1 MEITLDINIQF
12 KVNGLEDLPR
22 LGQVMKQMKIKINKS
37 QLARD
42 LGKNRKI
49 IEKYLNGFI
58 PKVKR
63 DKPSK
68 IDDYYPVIAS
78 LLSDESPQTFYYMRV
93 LWQYLTDNHGLR
105 CSQSTFRAYI
115 NQHEEFEA
123 YFKSN
128 IRLKSPKGTP
138 RFETPPGK
146 QAQLDWKENIDF
158 LTSDGEKVT
167 VNVAVLILAHSRF
180 RLFHLSLTK
189 TQDALFSFLTQT
201 FEKMDG
207 VPKQIVTDNMKTV
220 MDEVRT
226 EYSKGKINARFAQFA
241 HDFGF
246 ETLPCIAGRPRT
258 KGKVESQM
266 KFLDEIHAYQG
277 QLTFL
282 ELTQFIENL
291 CNRVNQTIH
300 QGTGKVPLLEFQN
313 EARGL
318 APLPNET
325 IRAAYKINHHEV
337 KVNASNMVNYQANQY
352 SVPPGYVG
360 KKVELQALEGQLW
373 VSYQG
378 RLIAQHPLSQ
388 KKLNYHIDHY
398 KAALPHSTGKH
409 FNIDAL
415 AQKNLET
422 ISEVFKR

>member
-1 MEITLDINIQF
+1 MEITLDINTQF

-42 LGKNRKI
+42 LGKNRKT

-78 LLSDESPQTFYYMRV
+78 LLSDESPQTVYYMRV
-93 LWQYLTDNHGLR
+93 LWQYLGLR

-128 IRLKSPKGTP
+128 ITLKSPKGTS

-180 RLFHLSLTK
+180 RFFHLSLTK

-220 MDEVRT
+220 MDEART
-226 EYSKGKINARFAQFA
+226 EYSKGKINARF
-241 HDFGF
+241 
-246 ETLPCIAGRPRT
+246 
-258 KGKVESQM
+258 
-266 KFLDEIHAYQG
+266 
-277 QLTFL
+277 
-282 ELTQFIENL
+282 TQFIENL

-325 IRAAYKINHHEV
+325 IRATYKINHHEV

-352 SVPPGYVG
+352 FVPPGYVG
-360 KKVELQALEGQLW
+360 KKVEIQALEGQLW

-378 RLIAQHPLSQ
+378 RVIAQHALSQ

-398 KAALPHSTGKH
+398 KATLSHSTGKH

>member
-1 MEITLDINIQF
+1 MEITLDINTQF
-12 KVNGLEDLPR
+12 KVNSLSDLPR

-42 LGKNRKI
+42 LGKNRKT

-78 LLSDESPQTFYYMRV
+78 LLSEDSPQTFYYMRV
-93 LWQYLTDNHGLR
+93 LWQYLTDNHGLK
-105 CSQSTFRAYI
+105 CSASTFRAYI

-123 YFKSN
+123 YFKSS

-158 LTSDGEKVT
+158 LTSEGEIVNI
-167 VNVAVLILAHSRF
+167 NVAVLVLAHSRF
-180 RLFHLSLTK
+180 KFFHLSLNK
-189 TQDALFSFLTQT
+189 TQEALFSFLTQT
-201 FEKMDG
+201 FEKMGG

-220 MDEVRT
+220 MDVART
-226 EYSKGKINARFAQFA
+226 EVFKGKVNHRFAQFA
-241 HDFGF
+241 QDFGF
-246 ETLPCIAGRPRT
+246 EVLPCIAGRPRT

-266 KFLDEIHAYQG
+266 KLLDEIHAYQG
-277 QLTFL
+277 QLTLL
-282 ELTQFIENL
+282 ELSQLVQKVCE
-291 CNRVNQTIH
+291 RANQAIH
-300 QGTGKVPLLEFQN
+300 QGTGKVPLLEFQK
-313 EARGL
+313 EL
-318 APLPNET
+318 STFAPLPNLR
-325 IRAAYKINHHEV
+325 IREVYKIKHHEV
-337 KVNASNMVNYQANQY
+337 KVNASNMVTYQTNQY
-352 SVPPGYVG
+352 SVPSGYVG
-360 KKVELQALEGQLW
+360 KKVELQVVDGQLW
-373 VSYQG
+373 ISYHT
-378 RLIAQHPLSQ
+378 RLIAQHQVSKQ
-388 KKLNYHIDHY
+388 KLNYHIEHY
-398 KAALPHSTGKH
+398 KETLKNTTGKH